1 MKKLIIVGGGS
12 ASWASA
18 YQILRSESVDE
29 IQVIHSG
36 TVPIIGTG
44 EGATG
49 SLDDI
54 ILKGDHKDFLEKTNS
69 TVKLGILFENWQ
81 GVGTKFNKYVDAW
94 HYDARRNSEHSPNKD
109 IDIMYK
115 ILEDNIDVDDVSI
128 NAFLMKHELQDFTEV
143 KRHTFHFD
151 GRNVGQFFRDK
162 CLESTKVTSTVDTI
176 IDVEVNN
183 GKIISLHGEKDSY
196 TADFYVD
203 STGFRRLFA
212 DFVEHEFEPYE
223 EWLDINAAVP
233 FLLPAKKQAYTVSR
247 AMESGW
253 MWEVP
258 KTNNCGSG
266 YNYSTKHAS
275 SDEVIAEAQKY
286 LGHDVEPIK
295 VVEYTSGCY
304 KKTAGVNYAFIGLSA
319 GFIEP
324 LEATALHCSI
334 YSAEELIKVFKKQ
347 KTIDQYNKY
356 VHEMVT
362 DFRDFTILHYRS
374 ATRNDTKFWQD
385 QKKKPIPEKLRE
397 QMEIFKNG
405 SLECLYKTTHI
416 YFMFQTALGF
426 NFINKP
432 KVFDYDKTVKIPT
445 LDAIQRIKD
454 KHNLG

>member
-203 STGFRRLFA
+203 STALGVCLQ
-212 DFVEHEFEPYE
+212 
-223 EWLDINAAVP
+223 I
-233 FLLPAKKQAYTVSR
+233 LLN
-247 AMESGW
+247 MNLNL
-253 MWEVP
+253 M
-258 KTNNCGSG
+258 
-266 YNYSTKHAS
+266 
-275 SDEVIAEAQKY
+275 
-286 LGHDVEPIK
+286 
-295 VVEYTSGCY
+295 
-304 KKTAGVNYAFIGLSA
+304 
-319 GFIEP
+319 
-324 LEATALHCSI
+324 
-334 YSAEELIKVFKKQ
+334 
-347 KTIDQYNKY
+347 
-356 VHEMVT
+356 
-362 DFRDFTILHYRS
+362 
-374 ATRNDTKFWQD
+374 
-385 QKKKPIPEKLRE
+385 
-397 QMEIFKNG
+397 KNG
-405 SLECLYKTTHI
+405 
-416 YFMFQTALGF
+416 
-426 NFINKP
+426 
-432 KVFDYDKTVKIPT
+432 
-445 LDAIQRIKD
+445 
-454 KHNLG
+454 